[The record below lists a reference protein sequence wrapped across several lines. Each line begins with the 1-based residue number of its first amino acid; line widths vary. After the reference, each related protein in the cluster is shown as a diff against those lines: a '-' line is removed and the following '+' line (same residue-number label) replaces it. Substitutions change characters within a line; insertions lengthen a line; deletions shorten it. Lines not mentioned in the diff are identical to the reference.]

1 MSNYI
6 VATTAV
12 CLLHMGSG
20 IVFAQEQAYGEA
32 EYVNSCAACHGP
44 DAKGDGPMADVLM
57 RRPPDLTVLAEK
69 NGGEFPYN
77 KVFAVIDGRFI
88 VPGHGERDMP
98 IWGRQFFEEDA
109 KAYGPNGGEIV
120 AQERIH
126 ELTNYL
132 GSLQK

>member
-1 MSNYI
+1 MRGLPRSRRQRRRSNGGC
-6 VATTAV
+6 AD
-12 CLLHMGSG
+12 
-20 IVFAQEQAYGEA
+20 EA
-32 EYVNSCAACHGP
+32 A
-44 DAKGDGPMADVLM
+44 
-57 RRPPDLTVLAEK
+57 PDLTVLAEK

-98 IWGRQFFEEDA
+98 IWGRQFFEEDS

>member
-12 CLLHMGSG
+12 CLLQMGSG

-98 IWGRQFFEEDA
+98 IWGRQFFEEDS

>member
-1 MSNYI
+1 MNKHI
-6 VATTAV
+6 ATTTATFA
-12 CLLHMGSG
+12 LLMSSG
-20 IVFAQEQAYGEA
+20 IVFAQEQTYGEA

-44 DAKGDGPMADVLM
+44 DAKGDGPMADVLLK
-57 RRPPDLTVLAEK
+57 RPPNLTVLAEN

-98 IWGRQFFEEDA
+98 IWGRQFFEEDS

-120 AQERIH
+120 ARERIH
-126 ELTNYL
+126 ELTNYI

>member
-1 MSNYI
+1 MNKHI
-6 VATTAV
+6 ATTTATFA
-12 CLLHMGSG
+12 LLMSSG
-20 IVFAQEQAYGEA
+20 TAFAQEQAYGKA
-32 EYVNSCAACHGP
+32 EYINSCAACHGP